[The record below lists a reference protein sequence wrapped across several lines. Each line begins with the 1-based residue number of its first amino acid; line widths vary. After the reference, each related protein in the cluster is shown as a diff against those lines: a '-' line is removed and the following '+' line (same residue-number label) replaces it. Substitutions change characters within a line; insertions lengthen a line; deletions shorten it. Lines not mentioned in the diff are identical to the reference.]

1 MADLDWIEREVAR
14 VTEAVKV
21 EPEEECEPHALA
33 ASYDVKHDR
42 VVVELDN
49 GCLFA
54 FPAHN
59 VQGLEDASSE
69 TLADIELLGDG
80 YALHW
85 PRANASL
92 RIEGALAGIFGSR
105 KWMHRLAAREA
116 GSRSSMRKASAA
128 RENGKKGGRPRKA
141 ETAKAA

>member
-14 VTEAVKV
+14 VMEAVKA
-21 EPEEECEPHALA
+21 EPEEEREPHALS
-33 ASYDVKHDR
+33 ASYDDKHGR

-54 FPAHN
+54 FPAHK

-69 TLADIELLGDG
+69 MRADIELLGDG

-116 GSRSSMRKASAA
+116 GSRSSARKTSAA
-128 RENGKKGGRPRKA
+128 RENGKKGGRPKKA
-141 ETAKAA
+141 GTAKAA

>member
-14 VTEAVKV
+14 VAEAAKV
-21 EPEEECEPHALA
+21 EPEEDREPHALTA
-33 ASYDVKHDR
+33 TYDDRHGR

-59 VQGLEDASSE
+59 VQGLEDASTE
-69 TLADIELLGDG
+69 TLTDIELLGDG

-105 KWMHRLAAREA
+105 KWMHRLLAREA
-116 GSRSSMRKASAA
+116 GSRTSAKKASAA
-128 RENGKKGGRPRKA
+128 RENGKKGGRPKKVA
-141 ETAKAA
+141 TAKAA

>member
-1 MADLDWIEREVAR
+1 MADASWIEKEVAR
-14 VTEAVKV
+14 VAEASKQVPEQAR
-21 EPEEECEPHALA
+21 EPLALSA
-33 ASYDVKHDR
+33 RFDDRHNR

-54 FPAHN
+54 FPALH
-59 VQGLEDASSE
+59 VQGLEHADCE

-92 RIEGALAGIFGSR
+92 RIEAALAGIFGSR
-105 KWMHRLAAREA
+105 KWMQRITARDA
-116 GSRSSMRKASAA
+116 GSRTSERKASAA
-128 RENGKKGGRPRKA
+128 RENGKKGGRPKK
-141 ETAKAA
+141 TASA

>member
-1 MADLDWIEREVAR
+1 MADLDWIDREVAR
-14 VTEAVKV
+14 VTEAAKA
-21 EPEEECEPHALA
+21 EHEEEREPHALSA
-33 ASYDVKHDR
+33 TYDGKHDR

-59 VQGLEDASSE
+59 VQGLEQASTE
-69 TLADIELLGDG
+69 TLADIELLGEG

-105 KWMHRLAAREA
+105 KWMHRQAAREA
-116 GSRSSMRKASAA
+116 GSRTSTRKASAA
-128 RENGKKGGRPRKA
+128 RENGKKGGRPKKA
-141 ETAKAA
+141 EAAKAA